1 MIFACIGYGFAPIG
15 INLER
20 IVTQQ
25 VMMPSLDVEN
35 VCRVQDENIWIGP
48 QQADL
53 IRMGA
58 RFSPCMRVDDTLNKV
73 VVEAQKNWDR
83 RYVSLQRSPGGF
95 AFPDR
100 VIICSR

>member
-20 IVTQQ
+20 IVTKQLT
-25 VMMPSLDVEN
+25 MPSLDIEN
-35 VCRVQDENIWIGP
+35 VCRVQDENIWFGP
-48 QQADL
+48 QQTDL

-58 RFSPCMRVDDTLNKV
+58 RFSPCMRVDNTLKRV

-83 RYVSLQRSPGGF
+83 KYDLIFLG
-95 AFPDR
+95 
-100 VIICSR
+100 